1 MTASE
6 CPICERISYVKRT
19 GSFFNVSFKIALVE
33 DSYKSNGF
41 RGRLTGRAVKFK
53 YCPICGREFSK
64 ASLYVKRQ
72 VMKSDKYSKV

>member
-6 CPICERISYVKRT
+6 CPMCEHISYVRKT
-19 GSFFNVSFKIALVE
+19 GSFCNVSLSFKIALVE
-33 DSYKSNGF
+33 DSYKRGGY

-64 ASLYVKRQ
+64 AELYVKRQ
-72 VMKSDKYSKV
+72 VRKNDT